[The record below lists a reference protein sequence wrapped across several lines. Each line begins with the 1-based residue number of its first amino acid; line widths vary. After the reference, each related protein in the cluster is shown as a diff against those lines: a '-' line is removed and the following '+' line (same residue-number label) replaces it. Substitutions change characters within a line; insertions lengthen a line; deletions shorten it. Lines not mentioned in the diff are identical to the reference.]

1 MIVPNWDYFANAP
14 LDCGTIKFRTKTERA
29 LHARVVASEINWK
42 EYQTS
47 NLLEDWIVAK
57 RELKMYQNSLKIMKN
72 LSLESE
78 LRLRVSSKNAHY
90 AGGLVDGAY
99 ILNLFGDVATE
110 LTIRI
115 DGDEGLLRAYDNIE
129 FLLPVYA
136 GDFLLIKGK
145 IVKIG
150 NTSRKI
156 LFEAY
161 KIIESVKNSFIN
173 GKLPYVNLKNSFEV
187 F

>member
-1 MIVPNWDYFANAP
+1 
-14 LDCGTIKFRTKTERA
+14 
-29 LHARVVASEINWK
+29 
-42 EYQTS
+42 
-47 NLLEDWIVAK
+47 
-57 RELKMYQNSLKIMKN
+57 MKN

-115 DGDEGLLRAYDNIE
+115 DGDEGLLRSYDNVE
-129 FLLPVYA
+129 FLSPVYA

-145 IVKIG
+145 VVKIG

-156 LFEAY
+156 IFEAY
-161 KIIESVKNSFIN
+161 KIIEPIKNSKFDSN
-173 GKLPYVNLKNSFEV
+173 CKVLDPPLLVAKASGTSVVLKEKQKK
-187 F
+187 

>member
-1 MIVPNWDYFANAP
+1 
-14 LDCGTIKFRTKTERA
+14 L
-29 LHARVVASEINWK
+29 K
-42 EYQTS
+42 EL
-47 NLLEDWIVAK
+47 NLET
-57 RELKMYQNSLKIMKN
+57 
-72 LSLESE
+72 E
-78 LRLRVSSKNAHY
+78 LRLRVSSKNVHY

-129 FLLPVYA
+129 FLLPIYA

-161 KIIESVKNSFIN
+161 KTIESVKNAKNNSSCKILEPPILVAKAS
-173 GKLPYVNLKNSFEV
+173 GTSVVLKEKQKR
-187 F
+187 